1 MTTPTKFSGLTVE
14 RAIKVALTIIVVVVI
29 ASAFG
34 NIVFHF
40 TELHW

>member
-1 MTTPTKFSGLTVE
+1 MTAQTKFPRLTVE
-14 RAIKVALTIIVVVVI
+14 RAIKVSLMIIVVVVL

-34 NIVFHF
+34 NVVFHF

>member
-1 MTTPTKFSGLTVE
+1 MTAQTKFSRLTVE
-14 RAIKVALTIIVVVVI
+14 RAIKVSLMIIVVVVL

-34 NIVFHF
+34 NVVFHF

>member
-1 MTTPTKFSGLTVE
+1 MTAQTRFPRFTVE
-14 RAIKVALTIIVVVVI
+14 RAIKVALVIIVVVVI